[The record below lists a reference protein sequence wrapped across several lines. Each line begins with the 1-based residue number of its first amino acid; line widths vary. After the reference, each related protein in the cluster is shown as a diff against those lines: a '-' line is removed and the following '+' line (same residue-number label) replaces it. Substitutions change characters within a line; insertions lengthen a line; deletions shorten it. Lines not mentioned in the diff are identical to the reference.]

1 MKIEIRNDTA
11 EISGYVN
18 AVGRDSRPI
27 PDVRG
32 KFVEQIEPG
41 AFRAALERAED
52 VKLLLNHDKS
62 KEYASVK
69 GGNLT
74 LTEDSIGLRAHAVIT
89 DAELIGKARNG
100 ELRGWSFGM
109 YVNDAEMEERAEG
122 IPRRHVKGLD
132 IFEVSLI
139 DRAKMPCYAGTS
151 VECRSD
157 DGEQLAE
164 LRSGAD
170 EEPEISEERS
180 EPVDYSAVDDMIA
193 EVRYGAVDN
202 MLAEVRFNPYHD
214 PSNGRF
220 TSGGGGFS
228 GVDKSGENGIIEVG
242 SDKVTISSIEVPIEQ
257 QHTGK
262 GNPNAILMFDVELNS
277 RQKKLLD
284 SLPDYDSRVI
294 VPKEAVNMSDLS
306 ALTAKTGDEFAMF
319 TRSESRLVIRGNSKE
334 VNIDPEAA
342 KSLNKQGYKWSG
354 HTHPGTSDFVLTASD
369 GDKSV
374 LQCFDQEQSVI
385 YNSLGH
391 FRTFE
396 TD

>member
-1 MKIEIRNDTA
+1 MTA
-11 EISGYVN
+11 GS
-18 AVGRDSRPI
+18 S
-27 PDVRG
+27 
-32 KFVEQIEPG
+32 
-41 AFRAALERAED
+41 
-52 VKLLLNHDKS
+52 
-62 KEYASVK
+62 
-69 GGNLT
+69 
-74 LTEDSIGLRAHAVIT
+74 
-89 DAELIGKARNG
+89 
-100 ELRGWSFGM
+100 
-109 YVNDAEMEERAEG
+109 
-122 IPRRHVKGLD
+122 
-132 IFEVSLI
+132 
-139 DRAKMPCYAGTS
+139 
-151 VECRSD
+151 
-157 DGEQLAE
+157 AE
-164 LRSGAD
+164 LR
-170 EEPEISEERS
+170 
-180 EPVDYSAVDDMIA
+180 Y
-193 EVRYGAVDN
+193 N
-202 MLAEVRFNPYHD
+202 HNHD

-220 TSGGGGFS
+220 TSGGGSGS

-294 VPKEAVNMSDLS
+294 VPKESVNMSDLS